1 MQNII
6 KYCPEYNSIL
16 NNIFNLMY
24 VIDQSVNEPLQATY
38 QYLLLT
44 EYPMTIMNAGQKKK
58 EVFMEY
64 M

>member
-1 MQNII
+1 
-6 KYCPEYNSIL
+6 
-16 NNIFNLMY
+16 MY